1 MKRIL
6 IVILSLFT
14 LSTWAGILVLKN
26 GNNIE
31 NVESLTIADIDVKY
45 IIEGQEFSIP
55 TKDAEAYL
63 DDNGKYQEIRV
74 NHFTE
79 LIQTGASED
88 SSAVVD
94 ISTEFSSDLSAF
106 FNAMPNEAKTAV
118 YSMTYLQNH
127 SAKFKDPDRAAI
139 LSKALDAYVTEK
151 YHNKD
156 DITAIRAYFGIIID
170 NVEKVKSSKKK

>member
-26 GNNIE
+26 GSQIE
-31 NVESLTIADIDVKY
+31 DVESLTIAGNDVKY

-55 TKDAEAYL
+55 AKDAEAYL
-63 DDNGKYQEIRV
+63 DDNGNYQEIRV
-74 NHFTE
+74 NHIAE
-79 LIQTGASED
+79 LVQTGASED
-88 SSAVVD
+88 SSAVD
-94 ISTEFSSDLSAF
+94 ISTEFSSDWSAF
-106 FNAMPNEAKTAV
+106 FNNAMPNEAKTAV
-118 YSMTYLQNH
+118 NSMTYLQNH
-127 SAKFKDPDRAAI
+127 SAKFKDPDQAAI
-139 LSKALDAYVTEK
+139 LSKALEAYITEK

-156 DITAIRAYFGIIID
+156 GITAIRAYFGIIID